1 MGCRLWG
8 STESDRTSDLA
19 PAAAAAAVSV
29 VVLLLSCVQLF
40 CDLMV
45 AILL

>member
-8 STESDRTSDLA
+8 RTESDRTSDLA
-19 PAAAAAAVSV
+19 AAAAAAVSV

>member
-1 MGCRLWG
+1 MRCHPWG
-8 STESDRTSDLA
+8 RTESDRTSDLA
-19 PAAAAAAVSV
+19 AAAAVS

-40 CDLMV
+40 CDLVV